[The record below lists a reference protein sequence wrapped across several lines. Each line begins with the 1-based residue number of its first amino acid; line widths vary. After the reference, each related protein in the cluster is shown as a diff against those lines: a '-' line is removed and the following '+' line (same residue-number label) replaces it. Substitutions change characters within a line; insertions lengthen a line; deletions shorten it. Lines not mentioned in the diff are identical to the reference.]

1 MKRLSDRGDTII
13 EVMFAVAVFS
23 MVVVGAIMLMNRGVG
38 MAQRSLEITQAR
50 QQIDAQIS
58 MARHL
63 HVSDPARWNDLLTR
77 LSVTVPPFTDTATC
91 PEVGSPM
98 LQGSFFFARAY
109 DSAAAHKDGVST
121 GATVVGVYDIN
132 SSNFSQAVSYGAV
145 DYTNATPRA
154 YGLWAQIVR
163 SEEMTAGQGTA
174 YDLHVRACWGS
185 TGSATP
191 VTIGT
196 VTRIY
201 DGS

>member
-1 MKRLSDRGDTII
+1 MRRLSDRGDTII

-50 QQIDAQIS
+50 QQVDAQIS

-63 HVSDPARWNDLLTR
+63 QVSDPARWGDLLTR
-77 LSVTVPPFTDTATC
+77 LSVSVPPFSDTPTC
-91 PEVGSPM
+91 PEPGSPV
-98 LQGSFFFARAY
+98 LQNSFFFAKTY
-109 DSAAAHKDGVST
+109 DPAAAHKDGVST
-121 GATVVGVYDIN
+121 GASVVGVYDIN
-132 SSNFSQAVSYGAV
+132 SSSFDQAVSYGAV
-145 DYTNATPRA
+145 DYTSATPHA

-163 SEEMTAGQGTA
+163 SEVMTPGRGTA

-185 TGSATP
+185 TGSAAP

-196 VTRIY
+196 VTRVY